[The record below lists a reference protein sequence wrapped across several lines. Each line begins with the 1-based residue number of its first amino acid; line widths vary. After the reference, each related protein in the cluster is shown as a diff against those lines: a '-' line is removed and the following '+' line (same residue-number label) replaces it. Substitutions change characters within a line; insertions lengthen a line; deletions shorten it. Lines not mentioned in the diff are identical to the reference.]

1 MSMMS
6 IVNIQKSSKPMTMMA
21 RPVRPIAMVRVELA
35 TYLNNQ
41 TGDSYNYLTNPYN

>member
-21 RPVRPIAMVRVELA
+21 RPVRPIAMARVEPA
-35 TYLNNQ
+35 TSTTKQ
-41 TGDSYNYLTNPYN
+41 VTATTT